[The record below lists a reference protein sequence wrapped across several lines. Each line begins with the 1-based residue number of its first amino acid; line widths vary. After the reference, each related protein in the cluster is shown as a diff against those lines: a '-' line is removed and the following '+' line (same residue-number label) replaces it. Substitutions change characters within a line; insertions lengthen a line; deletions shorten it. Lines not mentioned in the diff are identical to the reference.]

1 MYPEILTNECWLKV
15 DKASSE
21 SEGIEALKAER
32 IETTKAKTCSNS
44 TINGKSNI
52 IK

>member
-1 MYPEILTNECWLKV
+1 MYPEILTKEWCSQV
-15 DKASSE
+15 DKGSE
-21 SEGIEALKAER
+21 SEGTEALKAER
-32 IETTKAKTCSNS
+32 TETTKAKTCSNS

>member
-1 MYPEILTNECWLKV
+1 MYPEILTNEWCSQV
-15 DKASSE
+15 DKASE
-21 SEGIEALKAER
+21 SEGTEALKAER

>member
-15 DKASSE
+15 DKAPE
-21 SEGIEALKAER
+21 SEGSEAPKAER